1 MIITDEII
9 TYVSSLARLDLS
21 DTEKAKI
28 KGEIE
33 KIIDYMDIL
42 NTLDTSGVEPLSHVL
57 PVTNVFREDVVK
69 PSVPREEILA
79 NAPES
84 DKGAFRVPK
93 TVE

>member
-9 TYVSSLARLDLS
+9 EYVSSLARLDLNAE
-21 DTEKAKI
+21 EKIKI

-42 NTLDTSGVEPLSHVL
+42 NTLDTADVEPMSHVL
-57 PVTNVFREDVVK
+57 PAVNVFREDEVV
-69 PSVPREEILA
+69 PSYPRDEILK
-79 NAPES
+79 NAPDS
-84 DKGAFRVPK
+84 DEGAFRVPK

>member
-21 DTEKAKI
+21 DMEKAKI

-42 NTLDTSGVEPLSHVL
+42 NTLDTTGVEPLSHVL

-84 DKGAFRVPK
+84 DEGAFRVPK

>member
-9 TYVSSLARLDLS
+9 NYVSSLARLDLN
-21 DTEKAKI
+21 TEEKTKI

-33 KIIDYMDIL
+33 KIIDYMDVL
-42 NTLDTSGVEPLSHVL
+42 NTLDTTDVEPMSHVL

-84 DKGAFRVPK
+84 DEGAFRVPK

>member
-9 TYVSSLARLDLS
+9 DYVSSLARLDLS
-21 DTEKAKI
+21 TEEKTKI

-33 KIIDYMDIL
+33 KIIDYMDVL
-42 NTLDTSGVEPLSHVL
+42 NTLDTTDVEPMSHVL
-57 PVTNVFREDVVK
+57 PVTNVFREDVVV

-79 NAPES
+79 NAPEA
-84 DKGAFRVPK
+84 DEGAFRVPK